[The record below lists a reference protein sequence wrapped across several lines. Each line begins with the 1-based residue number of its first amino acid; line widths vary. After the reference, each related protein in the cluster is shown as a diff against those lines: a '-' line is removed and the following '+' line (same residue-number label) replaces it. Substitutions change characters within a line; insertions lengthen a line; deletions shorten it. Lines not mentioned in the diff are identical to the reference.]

1 MRPRRAVLKR
11 SHLVLIVVLGVSACS
26 RGLDPVPLPEVEA
39 EIEDDGC
46 ENQVRAVTTVDNR
59 LEDELTGD
67 IDGNGSD
74 DPVRIYLDRSSDA
87 GCRAFVVVETEDVV
101 ASEPIWEIGGE
112 GGLPQ
117 PRLNSLAQIDGRPGL
132 EILVDEI
139 AGASTQFVGAFT
151 FMDGALERL
160 EPVEPAEDLWSG
172 ASDGVFPYGGSVGH
186 VEAVDCVADGE
197 IVVSVAL
204 PGETPSKVERGIYTV
219 TRRFFRVEGAEL
231 LATKTEE
238 KEVRFDFGKTYPEF
252 GSSPFGSCPAA

>member
-1 MRPRRAVLKR
+1 
-11 SHLVLIVVLGVSACS
+11 
-26 RGLDPVPLPEVEA
+26 VPLPEVEV

-59 LEDELTGD
+59 LEDELRGD

-87 GCRAFVVVETEDVV
+87 GCRAFVVVETEEVV
-101 ASEPIWEIGGE
+101 ASEPIWEIGRE

-132 EILVDEI
+132 EILVDEL

-151 FMDGALERL
+151 FVDGALERI
-160 EPVEPAEDLWSG
+160 EPAEPGEDLWAG
-172 ASDGVFPYGGSVGH
+172 AAQGVFPYGGSVGH
-186 VEAVDCVADGE
+186 VEAVDCVGDGE

-204 PGETPSKVERGIYTV
+204 PGGTPRKVERGIYTV
-219 TRRFFRVEGAEL
+219 TRRFFEVSGTEL
-231 LATKTEE
+231 LAMRTEE
-238 KEVRFDFGKTYPEF
+238 EEVAFEFGETYPEF
-252 GSSPFGSCPAA
+252 GSSPFGGCPAD